1 MPVRQL
7 WFESRF
13 EYNQTSF
20 DVTINQ
26 PQALT
31 LGSGYFWF
39 LGLLL
44 GDVTVGG

>member
-26 PQALT
+26 SEINHKP
-31 LGSGYFWF
+31 
-39 LGLLL
+39 
-44 GDVTVGG
+44 